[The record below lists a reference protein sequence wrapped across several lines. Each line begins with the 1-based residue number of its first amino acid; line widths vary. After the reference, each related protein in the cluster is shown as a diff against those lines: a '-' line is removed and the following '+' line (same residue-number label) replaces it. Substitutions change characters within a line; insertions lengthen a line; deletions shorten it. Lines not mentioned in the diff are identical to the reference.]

1 MDVLSPPT
9 SIKSYNATK
18 TPWILVWK
26 WYLCLN
32 WRDVF
37 LCPVVNA
44 GEREAQ
50 CAVLLAATSS
60 YIQWKAYKELF
71 LLYIA
76 TLSSSDVSRK
86 GFRFLS
92 GISLNCRTN
101 KVGRDLWKSLI
112 QCPAYGEG
120 RWDCSRLC
128 PVEVWLWWAGG
139 SHQLSRL
146 LFQSFAFLLNIHT
159 GDYIR
164 NLATVKVISICQGGH
179 SVSEDKSMR
188 FSLPTAHLPTFHGHG
203 NGFQEDLLHPTLP
216 TGFSWQHGVA
226 VLYSRYRHCRVS
238 LLSKLIPGR
247 WVQITLASSWLGCS
261 QAFTAFSNKAFTI
274 A

>member
-1 MDVLSPPT
+1 MNVLSSPT

-18 TPWILVWK
+18 TPWILVWE

-37 LCPVVNA
+37 LCPEVNA

-50 CAVLLAATSS
+50 CAGRLLAATSS

-71 LLYIA
+71 LLYIT

-86 GFRFLS
+86 GLQLLS
-92 GISLNCRTN
+92 GISLNCRIN
-101 KVGRDLWKSLI
+101 EVGRDLWKSLI
-112 QCPAYGEG
+112 QCPAYGKG
-120 RWDCSRLC
+120 RCSRLC
-128 PVEVWLWWAGG
+128 AVEVWLCWAGG
-139 SHQLSRL
+139 SISSPGSCSSHLLS
-146 LFQSFAFLLNIHT
+146 
-159 GDYIR
+159 YW
-164 NLATVKVISICQGGH
+164 ISTQKLCCCQGN
-179 SVSEDKSMR
+179 E
-188 FSLPTAHLPTFHGHG
+188 HLPRRSL
-203 NGFQEDLLHPTLP
+203 GFRRQINVVQFAHSTSSYPSWPWEWILGGFAPSIPAHS
-216 TGFSWQHGVA
+216 FSWQQGVA

-261 QAFTAFSNKAFTI
+261 QAFSVFSNKAFTT